1 LEFACRS
8 KGTDKVSL
16 ISDSV
21 APTGQGEGEFQLWG
35 EQISVVNGRT
45 RNERG
50 SIAGSVITMRDAVR
64 RMLSLGFSA
73 AEVAQMASTNPA
85 RLLGVERE
93 YGSIEVGKRADLV
106 AIDSGGS
113 LIFTMIGGEIVE

>member
-1 LEFACRS
+1 
-8 KGTDKVSL
+8 L